1 MVPAFSRY
9 PSGTI
14 LLGTKAISSKRMRRL
29 MAFSVP
35 YTLGKRY
42 IFHTQLNTNVKCF
55 PCGRTQHI
63 RRIRSSI
70 VSMIQSVLE
79 FRFMR
84 AIPNSRLNGR

>member
-1 MVPAFSRY
+1 MVQIFSHY

-14 LLGTKAISSKRMRRL
+14 LLGTKAICSKRMRRL
-29 MAFSVP
+29 MTFSVP
-35 YTLGKRY
+35 YMLGKRNL
-42 IFHTQLNTNVKCF
+42 FHTRTLSAF
-55 PCGRTQHI
+55 PCGRTQHV
-63 RRIRSSI
+63 RRMRSSI